1 MRGSTFSRIAL
12 ALALLLALPAV
23 SRAQDAGGLPANV
36 LRIVTPITVGDCLQV
51 SKNTVPYAAADAGAP
66 CGTGGGGGGTVSSF
80 SFLNGAG
87 LNGTVLNATTTPSLS
102 LTPSFTG
109 FAYSNG
115 TGFSA
120 ASTTGS
126 GNLVLANSPTLVTP
140 DLGTPTSIDLLNGVG
155 LPFSGLTT
163 GTLGSGILT
172 VGPGATLSY
181 SSTGV
186 VNADQI
192 GSLVWPPP
200 IAGDCLTT
208 TGTALLWGT
217 CGGAGTSFEVNGTAT
232 AATNPINFLDSALTD
247 GLTLTFANPSAGGV
261 QLGLTGTLSMAG
273 GGTGLSALTE
283 YSLLSGGA
291 TTANLIAPSATAGE
305 ALVSNGI
312 AAQPGYATAL
322 AGVTSV
328 NGTTVPAAATL
339 LYAGSA
345 LGTPSSG
352 TLTNATGLPLSTGVT
367 GILGIGNGGSGLSG
381 TPTNGELLIGN
392 GSGYAL
398 GTIQGSANVSVTD
411 GPGSI
416 ALSLPTTITAN
427 TSGNAATAT
436 ALAAVPTQCA
446 GAVATGIAASGNANC
461 TPTPTL
467 GASGTLGSVTMGN
480 ATSGTVTVEPVT
492 GALGAVTASLPANTG
507 TVAET
512 NLAQTWSAAQTFG
525 IDISIGGVTP
535 TGATGTG
542 ALVFGTS
549 PTLTTPAL
557 GTPSALTLTNAT
569 GLPLT
574 TGVSG
579 ILPAANG
586 GTGNATGL
594 AAGLSATPT
603 TGQFWGYN
611 GTAQGWY
618 TPTGSGTVN
627 SGTAGQLGYYSAT
640 GTALSGLNL
649 GTGFAIASG
658 ALVPIYPITAITSTP
673 YTVPTTACTGLTTF
687 DDTAAIAVSLPP
699 ASGPFAG
706 CSFDVQDV
714 GAGAA
719 TFTAATLSAPVQSAL
734 ATATTAGSLPASTT
748 YFVVITATNA
758 SGQTTASNEETLA
771 TGAGTATNTL
781 VASWAAVTGATGY
794 RVWIGTATGAE
805 NNYFVV
811 SSGSTLTY
819 TITTATGTA
828 GTLPTTNT
836 TASTINGTASLIVGQ
851 NYGCT
856 LSSDNTNWQLS
867 ACTAVAPASAGGISP
882 SGTPAQY
889 DTGVFASGT
898 TLAGVAP
905 GASGTCYMSNGAS
918 ANPSFQTCPSAAG
931 GTAENVQLFT
941 TPGTWTKPAGSPQM
955 TDAICIG
962 GGGGGG
968 SAPVEPSGTALPGG
982 PGGGGATRAALTI
995 LTADLPA
1002 TVTVTVAPAAPG
1014 GAAVTAT
1021 GSGNSGSGGGNS
1033 SFGTY
1038 LIAYGGGG
1046 TYATGDGANS
1056 EGGGGGGLGGAGGP
1070 NNGGVVCGGAA
1081 SSGGTGQPPTCADG
1095 GGAGSGAGV
1104 GGAGNAGAQAAF
1116 GAAGGGGGGGITTAP
1131 AALAGGAGGSVN
1143 GLVGPTGGT
1152 VGTAGSAGTTIA
1164 GAFAGGTGG
1173 AGGGSSTTGNGG
1185 AGGAGG
1191 IGAGGG
1197 GGGGALNGVGSS
1209 GAGGAGGPG
1218 VCYVVTT
1225 Y

>member
-1 MRGSTFSRIAL
+1 MRFSTFSRVAL
-12 ALALLLALPAV
+12 AVLLLALPAA
-23 SRAQDAGGLPANV
+23 SFAQDAGGLPANV

-51 SKNTVPYAAADAGAP
+51 SKATVPYAAGDTGAP
-66 CGTGGGGGGTVSSF
+66 CGTGGGGSGTVSSF
-80 SFLNGAG
+80 SFVNGAG
-87 LNGTVLNATTTPSLS
+87 INGTVLNATTTPSLS
-102 LTPSFTG
+102 LSPAFTG

-115 TGFSA
+115 TSFSA

-140 DLGTPTSIDLLNGVG
+140 ALGTPSAIDLLNGVG

-172 VGPGATLSY
+172 IGTGASLTYAGS
-181 SSTGV
+181 GV
-186 VNADQI
+186 LNANQI
-192 GSLVWPPP
+192 GSLAWPAP

-208 TGTALLWGT
+208 SGTALLWGT
-217 CGGAGTSFEVNGTAT
+217 CGGAGTSFQVNGTAT
-232 AATNPINFLDSALTD
+232 AASNPIDFLDSALTD
-247 GLTLTFANPSAGGV
+247 GLTLSFANPSAGEV
-261 QLGLTGTLSMAG
+261 QLGLTGTLSTAG

-305 ALVSNGI
+305 ALVSNGA
-312 AAQPGYATAL
+312 AAQPGYAAAL

-328 NGTTVPAAATL
+328 NGTTIPAAATL
-339 LYAGSA
+339 LYSGSA
-345 LGTPSSG
+345 LGTPSAG

-398 GTIQGSANVSVTD
+398 GAVQGSTNVTVTD

-416 ALSLPTTITAN
+416 ALALPTTITAN
-427 TSGNAATAT
+427 TSGTAATAT
-436 ALAAVPTQCA
+436 ALAAAPTQCA

-467 GASGTLGSVTMGN
+467 GASGTLGSVTLGN

-507 TVAET
+507 TVGET
-512 NLAQTWSAAQTFG
+512 NLAQTWTAAQTFG
-525 IDISIGGVTP
+525 TDISIGGVTP
-535 TGATGTG
+535 SGATGTG

-549 PTLTTPAL
+549 PSLTTPAL
-557 GTPSALTLTNAT
+557 GTPSAVTLTNAT

-574 TGVSG
+574 TGVAG

-586 GTGNATGL
+586 GTGDSTGL
-594 AAGLSATPT
+594 AAGLSGSPT

-611 GTAQGWY
+611 GTTQGWA

-640 GTALSGLNL
+640 GTVLSGLNL
-649 GTGFAIASG
+649 GAGLAISSG
-658 ALVPIYPITAITSTP
+658 ALVPVYPITAVTSTP
-673 YTVPTTACTGLTTF
+673 YTIPTTACTGLTTF
-687 DDTAAIAVSLPP
+687 NSASAIAVSLPP

-706 CSFDVQDV
+706 CSFDVQDI

-719 TFTAATLSAPVQSAL
+719 TLTASTLAAPVQSAL
-734 ATATTAGSLPASTT
+734 TTATTGGSLPASTT
-748 YFVVITATNA
+748 YYVVITATNA

-771 TGAGTATNTL
+771 TGAGTGTNTL

-794 RVWIGTATGAE
+794 NVWIGTATGAE
-805 NNYFVV
+805 NNYFVA
-811 SSGSTLTY
+811 SGGSTLTY

-828 GTLPTTNT
+828 GTVPTTNT
-836 TASTINGTASLIVGQ
+836 TASTVNGAASLIVGQ

-882 SGTPAQY
+882 SGSPAQY

-898 TLAGVAP
+898 TLAGIAP
-905 GASGTCYMSNGAS
+905 GASGTCFMSNGTA
-918 ANPSFQTCPSAAG
+918 ANPSFQTCPSSTG
-931 GTAENVQLFT
+931 GTALNLQTFT
-941 TPGTWTKPAGSPQM
+941 VSGTWTKPTGSPQI
-955 TDAICIG
+955 TQAICIG

-968 SAPVEPSGTALPGG
+968 SGAVEPSGTEASGG
-982 PGGGGATRAALTI
+982 GGGGGASVASALFT
-995 LTADLPA
+995 TAQLPTTVA
-1002 TVTVTVAPAAPG
+1002 VTVSPGGTG
-1014 GAAVTAT
+1014 GAAKTAT
-1021 GSGNSGSGGGNS
+1021 SVGANGGQGSS
-1033 SFGTY
+1033 STFGAL
-1038 LIAYGGGG
+1038 LIAYGGGPG
-1046 TYATGDGANS
+1046 QGGATAANTA
-1056 EGGGGGGLGGAGGP
+1056 GGGGGGLAGPGGLNAGGAVGGGAGGSGAAGNSP
-1070 NNGGVVCGGAA
+1070 SSSDAGAGGAGA
-1081 SSGGTGQPPTCADG
+1081 NSGGTNYAGVPAAFGGSGGGSGGAVSSTAVAGVGAAGGANNALGASAGGAVGAAGSPGAVVAGLLAAGTGGGG
-1095 GGAGSGAGV
+1095 GGASTTAGGGV
-1104 GGAGNAGAQAAF
+1104 GGAGAL
-1116 GAAGGGGGGGITTAP
+1116 GGGGGGG
-1131 AALAGGAGGSVN
+1131 GA
-1143 GLVGPTGGT
+1143 
-1152 VGTAGSAGTTIA
+1152 
-1164 GAFAGGTGG
+1164 
-1173 AGGGSSTTGNGG
+1173 
-1185 AGGAGG
+1185 
-1191 IGAGGG
+1191 
-1197 GGGGALNGVGSS
+1197 ALNGVGSS
-1209 GAGGAGGPG
+1209 GAGGNGGAGEC
-1218 VCYVVTT
+1218 VVVTT